1 MVLALAAFTACDD
14 DYDDW
19 AEPQS
24 NEQEA
29 TADAVSATFALNA
42 STIDVT
48 AYESTDTVAMF
59 TVSNISVDDAEFE
72 PTALY
77 INSEAVDVISLDGQI
92 GILASTLDSLAQVA
106 NGTRIKATASLT
118 VAAKGRVITDS
129 QALVVSS
136 DEYSLSVAAGVEAPA
151 EDENGYFILG
161 NFSENGTG
169 WDLTSPIWGTN
180 NGDGTYTFSVTS
192 VSDTAGYSIYMGSYY
207 DENNP
212 TWDDGVNPGKL
223 GSYENNDTSL
233 SGFLYWIEDDFTP
246 GTLVIEGAGAYTITI
261 DINTY
266 TYKVVSDAAETWWL
280 IGGAV
285 GDGTWTST
293 AVAQSIIP
301 LTYVSGT
308 TISYTG
314 YLNAG
319 ELKLIKDVGSW
330 NNQWGYS
337 DGAWVKNDGSS
348 GNYTVETAGYYT
360 VTLDYANDVVT
371 VEEYTEDVTE
381 YSAMGVS
388 GGFNSWEFTEMTA
401 SDYFEHI
408 WTYEF
413 TSDEDTQLKF
423 RIDSSWSVNWGASDF
438 PTGTGVNN
446 GDDIPVTAGTY
457 TVIFNDI
464 TGGYL
469 FYSAE

>member
-29 TADAVSATFALNA
+29 TADAVSATFTLNA

-48 AYESTDTVAMF
+48 AYESTDTVALF
-59 TVSNISVDDAEFE
+59 TVSNISVDDADFE
-72 PTALY
+72 ASALY
-77 INSEAVDVISLDGQI
+77 INSESVDVIDLDGQI

-118 VAAKGRVITDS
+118 IAAKGRVITDS

-151 EDENGYFILG
+151 EDENGYFMLG
-161 NFSENGTG
+161 NFSENGSG

-192 VSDTAGYSIYMGSYY
+192 TSTSCWYKFYMGSYY
-207 DENNP
+207 DESD
-212 TWDDGVNPGKL
+212 WDVVNQGIL
-223 GSYENNDTSL
+223 GSYDNGDTSL
-233 SGFLYWIEDDFTP
+233 SGNVYWVEDGFEPQTFLLEA
-246 GTLVIEGAGAYTITI
+246 EGAFTVTL

-266 TYKVVSDAAETWWL
+266 TYKFVSDAAETWWL

-301 LTYVSGT
+301 MTYVSGT

-330 NNQWGYS
+330 DNQWGYT

-388 GGFNSWEFTEMTA
+388 GGFNSWGFTEMTA
-401 SDYFEHI
+401 NDYFEHI

-413 TSDEDTQLKF
+413 TYDEDTELKF
-423 RIDSSWSVNWGASDF
+423 LIDSSWSVNWGASDF

-446 GDDIPVTAGTY
+446 GDNIPVTAGTY